1 MQGDD
6 KMSIVVEKKQNLISV
21 VYRRVDWQWPDFYN
35 AISQVQTI
43 LDSAASP
50 VDLLINME
58 DGHLMGSALITQ
70 LQKLESLKRHPSVRQ
85 VVVAGVN
92 SFNRALY
99 AASNPNLPPGEGL
112 RFAAS
117 LEHAHSILSAEEAR
131 VSGKPARLQTL
142 LAR

>member
-1 MQGDD
+1 
-6 KMSIVVEKKQNLISV
+6 
-21 VYRRVDWQWPDFYN
+21 
-35 AISQVQTI
+35 
-43 LDSAASP
+43 
-50 VDLLINME
+50 
-58 DGHLMGSALITQ
+58 MGSALITQ
-70 LQKLESLKRHPSVRQ
+70 LQKMENLKRHPNARQ

-99 AASNPNLPPGEGL
+99 AASNPSLPSGEGL

-117 LEHAHSILSAEEAR
+117 LEHAYSILSAEEAR

>member
-1 MQGDD
+1 MQGDGS
-6 KMSIVVEKKQNLISV
+6 MSIVVEKQQNLIAL
-21 VYRRVDWQWPDFYN
+21 VYRQVDWQWPDFYM
-35 AISQVQTI
+35 ALSQVHAI
-43 LDSAASP
+43 LDRATAP
-50 VDLLINME
+50 VDLLVDME

-70 LQKLESLKRHPSVRQ
+70 LQKLESLKRHPNLRQ

-131 VSGKPARLQTL
+131 VSGKPARLQTMS
-142 LAR
+142 AR